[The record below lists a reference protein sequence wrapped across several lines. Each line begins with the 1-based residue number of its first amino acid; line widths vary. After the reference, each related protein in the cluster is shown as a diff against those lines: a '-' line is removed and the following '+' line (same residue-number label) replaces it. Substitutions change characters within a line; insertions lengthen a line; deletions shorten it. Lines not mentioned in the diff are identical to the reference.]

1 MTANQTNRS
10 EMPSFNM
17 SSGDMSSG
25 SNDGGSGSNP
35 IGMPAFEMGSAP
47 NPAGMQP
54 RAMTENRPATP
65 GELQPVLVEMRIPK
79 NQSAIAALQAVG
91 SMGVSGFQLDTG
103 YEAVP
108 MTPPQAMAALL
119 ADSDEEVVVVRGM
132 IDASQIPALEAQANV
147 IKVYPDSPIAP
158 FTSTLVKESETAFVS
173 PLAAFGTCPIGS
185 CDCSSGT
192 AKGTIAEVATYLGV
206 DQIWNAGFKGEG
218 IVVGVVDGGI
228 TAAGRPVGSEETAR
242 RIPRV
247 IGGYP
252 TADWG
257 TKAARWSEHGNMC
270 STDVLGMAPQSQIY
284 DIRISDGNAV
294 SSALAGFQWA
304 INQHK
309 ADGTPQILTNSW
321 GMFQEA
327 WDRSYVRNPDHP
339 FTRKVV
345 EAINEGILVLFAAG
359 NCGGTCP
366 DGHCGSDSG
375 PGRSIWGANGHPLVM
390 TVGAVNKNE

>member
-25 SNDGGSGSNP
+25 SNDGGSGSHP

-228 TAAGRPVGSEETAR
+228 TAAGRPVGSEAS
-242 RIPRV
+242 PAKWLK
-247 IGGYP
+247 P
-252 TADWG
+252 LM
-257 TKAARWSEHGNMC
+257 KAFWSC
-270 STDVLGMAPQSQIY
+270 L
-284 DIRISDGNAV
+284 R
-294 SSALAGFQWA
+294 LA
-304 INQHK
+304 
-309 ADGTPQILTNSW
+309 
-321 GMFQEA
+321 
-327 WDRSYVRNPDHP
+327 
-339 FTRKVV
+339 
-345 EAINEGILVLFAAG
+345 
-359 NCGGTCP
+359 
-366 DGHCGSDSG
+366 
-375 PGRSIWGANGHPLVM
+375 
-390 TVGAVNKNE
+390 TVGAPVQTAAAVLIQDPAEVFGEPMAIHW